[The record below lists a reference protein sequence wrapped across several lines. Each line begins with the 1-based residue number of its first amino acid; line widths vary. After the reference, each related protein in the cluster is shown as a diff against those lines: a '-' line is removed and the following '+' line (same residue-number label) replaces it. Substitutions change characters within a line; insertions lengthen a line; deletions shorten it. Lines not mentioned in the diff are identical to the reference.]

1 MKLILGLGITGLS
14 VARFFYKKD
23 ISFRIADS
31 RQEPPMLDI
40 AEKESVLSDSH
51 FGEWSKS
58 LLEGVTE
65 IIISPGIAEAES
77 IVDWSRQQSVPIISD
92 IELFGRYAKAPI
104 IGITGSN
111 GKSTVTQ
118 LLGEMAIADGKNAV
132 ICGNIGKP
140 VMDSLSDEAELYVV
154 ELSSYQLDYTNKL
167 SLLTGVITNI
177 TPDHLDRYSSFS
189 DYISSKL
196 SIYKYCQFST
206 VNLDVDLANGVDGDN
221 YYGIESSN
229 LRCDFIAKQNGNTYE
244 VFHKGN
250 RLITSDDLKVVGRH
264 NIENLLAALTLGY
277 RFGLSLKV
285 MTQAAIDFKGLE
297 HRLEFVST
305 INNIDY
311 YNDSKSTNAIST
323 ITAINAL
330 FEKYNNLT
338 LIAGGISKKED
349 YSELFKL
356 INEKVNAVVLIGE
369 CSSDFSKQITAPHVE
384 VVKSMKKAASMAT
397 SMAEGGAVLLSPG
410 CASFDMFN
418 NFNERGETFKR
429 FVLEENKSL
438 F

>member
-1 MKLILGLGITGLS
+1 MKLILGLGVTGLS
-14 VARFFYKKD
+14 VARFFFKNE
-23 ISFRIADS
+23 ISFRIADT
-31 RQEPPMLDI
+31 RQEPPML
-40 AEKESVLSDSH
+40 EVSKKEGLLNDAY
-51 FGEWSKS
+51 FGDWNEHILTGIS
-58 LLEGVTE
+58 EV
-65 IIISPGIAEAES
+65 IISPGVAES
-77 IVDWSRQQSVPIISD
+77 EDIVIWMRKKNISIISD
-92 IELFGRYAKAPI
+92 IELFGRYAMAPI

-118 LLGEMAIADGKNAV
+118 LLGEMAIADGENAV

-177 TPDHLDRYSSFS
+177 SPDHLDRYSNFS

-196 SIYKYCQFST
+196 SIYSYCKFQ
-206 VNLDVDLANGVDGDN
+206 VINLNDDLLCDLSGHNFYAVESVDD
-221 YYGIESSN
+221 
-229 LRCDFIAKQNGNTYE
+229 RCDFSANRIGDLYE
-244 VFHKGN
+244 VLHKGKS
-250 RLITSDDLKVVGRH
+250 LLTSDDLKVVGRH
-264 NIENLLAALTLGY
+264 NIENLLAALTLGH
-277 RFGLSLKV
+277 RFGLTLKV

-305 INNIDY
+305 INDIDY
-311 YNDSKSTNAIST
+311 YNDSKSTNAISS
-323 ITAINAL
+323 ITAVNAL
-330 FEKYNNLT
+330 FEKYNNLI

-349 YSELFKL
+349 YSDFFKL

-384 VVKSMKKAASMAT
+384 VVDSMKKAVSMAT

-410 CASFDMFN
+410 CASFDMFSD
-418 NFNERGETFKR
+418 FNERGDVFKC
-429 FVLEENKSL
+429 FVLEET
-438 F
+438 